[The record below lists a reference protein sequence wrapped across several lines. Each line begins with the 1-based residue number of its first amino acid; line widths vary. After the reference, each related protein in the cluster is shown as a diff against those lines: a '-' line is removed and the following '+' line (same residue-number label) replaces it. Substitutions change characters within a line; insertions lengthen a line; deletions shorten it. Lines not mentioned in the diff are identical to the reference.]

1 MGQYLNPS
9 VIISILAICIIL
21 FGLFQVISLKKDVP
35 GGIIGKRWNLLILL
49 VSMFVIGF
57 AFGPFFGELPVET
70 LRLLVSLIF
79 FFGAIY
85 VIITIRMIYSIIM
98 ELSS

>member
-1 MGQYLNPS
+1 MDQYLNPS
-9 VIISILAICIIL
+9 VVISVLAICVIL
-21 FGLFQVISLKKDVP
+21 FGLYQVISLKKEVP
-35 GGIIGKRWNLLILL
+35 GGVIGKRWNLLILL
-49 VSMFVIGF
+49 VCMFTIGF
-57 AFGPFFGELPVET
+57 SFGPFFGDLPVET

-85 VIITIRMIYSIIM
+85 VVITIRMIYSIIN